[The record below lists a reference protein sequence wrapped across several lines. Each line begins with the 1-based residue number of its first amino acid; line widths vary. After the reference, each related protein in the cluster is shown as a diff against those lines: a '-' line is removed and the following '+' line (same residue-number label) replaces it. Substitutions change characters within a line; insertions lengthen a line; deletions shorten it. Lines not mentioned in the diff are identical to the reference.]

1 MIDLTTTAAVVLAAG
16 RGTRMNSTD
25 INKVALKLGDK
36 PMVEHTIEHLKQ
48 AGISQIIV
56 VVGFQ
61 ADSVR
66 KALGNN
72 VVYAVQAQQLGT
84 GDAFKSA
91 LPSLSPSIDT
101 VLAVYGDDSAFYPP
115 ELYATMVA
123 RKQSHGCDLLVLT
136 IKKSDP
142 TGLGRIVRDDLG
154 NIVKIVEEK
163 NASIEE
169 KAIEEINT
177 GFYCFDRKFLDQ
189 YIGEI
194 AKNTVTGE
202 YYLTDLVEIALSHGK
217 KVEAYFEANDRVWHG
232 VNRPE
237 DLLAAEQKIHE

>member
-1 MIDLTTTAAVVLAAG
+1 MIDLSTTAAVVLAAG
-16 RGTRMNSTD
+16 RGTRMNSKN

-48 AGISQIIV
+48 AGVPQVIV

-66 KALGNN
+66 KALGDR
-72 VVYAVQAQQLGT
+72 VVYAVQEKQLGT

-91 LPSLSPSIDT
+91 LPSLDRNIDT

-115 ELYATMVA
+115 ELYATMVD
-123 RKQSHGCDLLVLT
+123 RKQSLGCDLLVLT

-142 TGLGRIVRDDLG
+142 TGLGRIVRDQLG
-154 NIVKIVEEK
+154 NIIKIVEEK
-163 NASIEE
+163 NATSKE
-169 KAIEEINT
+169 KAIQEINT

-194 AKNTVTGE
+194 TKNSVTGE
-202 YYLTDLVEIALSHGK
+202 YYLTDLVEIALRHGK
-217 KVEAYFEANDRVWHG
+217 KVEAYYEANDKVWHG
-232 VNRPE
+232 VNKPE
-237 DLLAAEQKIHE
+237 DLLVAEQKIHE